1 MQGFPRLTHVESGE
15 SVKVRDDD
23 GMELVGWAIPE
34 SLGGGGSKVVNQ
46 ATELALKL
54 NVSLPRFALVMSLLI
69 DTRVE
74 IHNSKY
80 FLQWG

>member
-34 SLGGGGSKVVNQ
+34 SLGGGG
-46 ATELALKL
+46 
-54 NVSLPRFALVMSLLI
+54 
-69 DTRVE
+69 
-74 IHNSKY
+74 
-80 FLQWG
+80 G